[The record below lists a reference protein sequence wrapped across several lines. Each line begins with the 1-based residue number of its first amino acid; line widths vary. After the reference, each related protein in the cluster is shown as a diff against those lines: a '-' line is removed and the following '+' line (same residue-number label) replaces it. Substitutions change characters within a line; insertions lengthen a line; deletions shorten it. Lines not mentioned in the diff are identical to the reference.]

1 MPRVEIADKPTF
13 ETDDK
18 RAQYARLAVWNHGIE
33 MKYWGKDITV
43 NVVTEANLERAWK
56 DLTGGNYLE
65 GPDGIETIMRLTKN
79 GAEDKSVQ
87 ERGLTAAYAQEV
99 RPFIRRGL
107 LAPYFGRRNK
117 RKDDKVDKHYEQAK
131 GKIAELMQK
140 AEVAEAV
147 KPKRTRKAPAKP
159 RAKSKPGQASVKLV
173 EARIENETSRV

>member
-13 ETDDK
+13 EADDK
-18 RAQYARLAVWNHGIE
+18 RAQYARLAVWNHGVE
-33 MKYWGKDITV
+33 MKYWGKDVAV

-56 DLTGGNYLE
+56 DLTGGNYLV
-65 GPDGIETIMRLTKN
+65 GPAGIETIMRLTKN

-87 ERGLTAAYAQEV
+87 ERGLTKAYAQEV

-117 RKDDKVDKHYEQAK
+117 RKTGKVDEQFEKAKDKVAD
-131 GKIAELMQK
+131 LMQK

-147 KPKRTRKAPAKP
+147 KPKRTRKAAKP
-159 RAKSKPGQASVKLV
+159 RAKSTKIAEANIKHEGSVV
-173 EARIENETSRV
+173 

>member
-13 ETDDK
+13 ETNDK
-18 RAQYARLAVWNHGIE
+18 RAQYARLAVWNHGLE
-33 MKYWGKDITV
+33 MGYYGKDITV
-43 NVVTEANLERAWK
+43 NVVSESNLERAWK

-65 GPDGIETIMRLTKN
+65 GPDGVGTISRLTRN

-107 LAPYFGRRNK
+107 LSSYFGRRNR
-117 RKDDKVDKHYEQAK
+117 RKDDKVDEKFEQAK
-131 GKIAELMQK
+131 GKVAELMQK

-159 RAKSKPGQASVKLV
+159 RAKSTKIA
-173 EARIENETSRV
+173 EANIKHQNSMV